1 MKAIRLVEHGR
12 PLVEIDMDQPVPG
25 PGEVQVAVGAAGIC
39 RSDVHYRSGARPVR
53 SLPLVPGHEVAGTVV
68 GVGEGVSERSVGDRV
83 AIHYL
88 ISCGGCEAC
97 LAGREQFCE
106 TGAMVG
112 LDRAGGYA
120 ESIVVPS
127 RNAYPIPESIPT
139 EVAAIM
145 MCSSSTSLHALRR
158 GRFTAG
164 ESVAVVG
171 CGGLGMSAIKI
182 AMTLGASKVF
192 AVDIDDRKLELAAGL
207 GALPVRPEHVSGIDA
222 DVALELVGLPETMR
236 AAVDALGVQGRAVAV
251 GLAHEPFALHSFND
265 LILKEAEVIGA
276 MDHFGSE
283 IEELFSMVG
292 SGALDLSDV
301 VTATV
306 PLNATAI
313 NEALDRLEAFD
324 GGVRTVIV
332 PTSH

>member
-1 MKAIRLVEHGR
+1 
-12 PLVEIDMDQPVPG
+12 MDQPVPAH
-25 PGEVQVAVGAAGIC
+25 GEVLVTIGAAGIC
-39 RSDVHYRSGARPVR
+39 RSDVHYRSGARPVT
-53 SLPLVPGHEVAGTVV
+53 SLPLVPGHEVAGTVASL
-68 GVGEGVSERSVGDRV
+68 GEGVSERSIGERV
-83 AIHYL
+83 AVHYL
-88 ISCGGCEAC
+88 IACEECETC

-112 LDRAGGYA
+112 LDRDGGYA

-127 RNAYPIPESIPT
+127 RNAYPIPGSIPT
-139 EVAAIM
+139 DVAAIM

-158 GRFTAG
+158 GRFEAG

-182 AMTLGASKVF
+182 AMTLGASRVF
-192 AVDIDDRKLELAAGL
+192 AVDIDDRKLAIAAGL
-207 GALPVRPEHVSGIDA
+207 GAEPVRPETVPDIDA

-236 AAVDALGVQGRAVAV
+236 TAVDALGVQGRAVAV
-251 GLAHEPFALHSFND
+251 GLAHESFALHSYND

-283 IEELFSMVG
+283 IDELFSMVE
-292 SGALDLSDV
+292 SGDLDLSDV

-306 PLNATAI
+306 PLEATAI